1 MTEAV
6 NICHLAQSVLQ
17 EHRCHPHYHRIGLSG
32 IQVTYNYQPLLNSK
46 LQKLSLLYST
56 SMTLLLSIEM
66 QGVEA
71 VLTILQDCYGWSYP
85 GGLFLAAV
93 DLLLEK
99 QPVVWA
105 VKQQLQR
112 CMGECAWL
120 YLGCCECVSLQ

>member
-1 MTEAV
+1 
-6 NICHLAQSVLQ
+6 
-17 EHRCHPHYHRIGLSG
+17 
-32 IQVTYNYQPLLNSK
+32 
-46 LQKLSLLYST
+46 
-56 SMTLLLSIEM
+56 M

-105 VKQQLQR
+105 VKQQQQR
-112 CMGECAWL
+112 CMGESAWPL
-120 YLGCCECVSLQ
+120 FLLI